1 VGAIQ
6 ILCWKLGRN
15 RKRPTRCVKDSARVP
30 IRAQHKFLQVQNK
43 SAYDPQP
50 KNPKGEIHEDWGFL
64 SFDKSRKK
72 FLLRQFHVEGFV
84 SEYVMSSSSADGKT
98 IVFTTESIENIPAG
112 FRARE
117 AYRILGP
124 DKFVEVFEIAEP
136 GKDFELYS
144 ENHYRRIGQNR

>member
-1 VGAIQ
+1 
-6 ILCWKLGRN
+6 
-15 RKRPTRCVKDSARVP
+15 
-30 IRAQHKFLQVQNK
+30 
-43 SAYDPQP
+43 
-50 KNPKGEIHEDWGFL
+50 
-64 SFDKSRKK
+64 
-72 FLLRQFHVEGFV
+72 
-84 SEYVMSSSSADGKT
+84 MSSSSADGKT